1 MRSRLSRFRPSPAV
15 VISAIAVFF
24 AIGGIGYAASKIGTN
39 RIKDHAVTD
48 KKLHGNSVGSGKVK
62 DHSLKRRDLGF
73 TVHNGPPGPQGPQ
86 GPQGPAGPPGAGQGF
101 ERVLG
106 PDAVGTVG
114 AGTTTLNAPA
124 SHNGVCQRAYI
135 HLTEDVYYQVFRFSS
150 NQSGPGWSGSAEGTL
165 AEQSFNNT
173 NLGINGITV
182 TLNGETE
189 GMWKV
194 IASPEDGSGGVSVY
208 EFTLDTEHVPGDGTG
223 CYFQGEALG

>member
-1 MRSRLSRFRPSPAV
+1 MRRRLSRFRPSPAV

-24 AIGGIGYAASKIGTN
+24 AIGGIGYAASKIGTS

-62 DHSLKRRDLGF
+62 DHSLKRRDLRF
-73 TVHNGPPGPQGPQ
+73 TVHNGAPGPQ
-86 GPQGPAGPPGAGQGF
+86 GPQGPAGPPGPGQGF

-114 AGTTTLNAPA
+114 VGTTTLNVSA
-124 SHNGVCQRAYI
+124 SGTGVCQTAFI
-135 HLTEDVYYQVFRFSS
+135 HLTKDVYYQVFQFA
-150 NQSGPGWSGSAEGTL
+150 PGGTAWSGSQEGTL
-165 AEQSFNNT
+165 VKQAQNNAAT
-173 NLGINGITV
+173 GRNGIDV
-182 TLNGETE
+182 TNGQGE

-223 CYFQGEALG
+223 CYFQGEAIG